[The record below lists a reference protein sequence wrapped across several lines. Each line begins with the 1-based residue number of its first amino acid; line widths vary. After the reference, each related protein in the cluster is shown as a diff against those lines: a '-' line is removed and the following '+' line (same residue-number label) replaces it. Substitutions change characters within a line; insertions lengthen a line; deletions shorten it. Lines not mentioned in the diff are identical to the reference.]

1 MKPDGTTVPDDGPE
15 VPVIPASSFLLC
27 AASKAHASI
36 YQRRLPRSRAQYIG
50 QAHAFIPHVMMFW
63 KPLLLI
69 MCVFVRVHCLW
80 HGRWTLEPGI
90 KKTLSD

>member
-1 MKPDGTTVPDDGPE
+1 MGLPFLMMAIRGSYHSKHVL
-15 VPVIPASSFLLC
+15 SFWLC

-50 QAHAFIPHVMMFW
+50 QAHAFIPHEMMFW
-63 KPLLLI
+63 KPLLWI

-80 HGRWTLEPGI
+80 HGRWTLEPGV
-90 KKTLSD
+90 